1 MPEPESRAGGRGG
14 EEQLAF
20 RPHLGSLRLGQPPL
34 RGTLRGQVRS
44 GRLPLPP
51 RGAKSQTNATNADE
65 RNEHRTADEP
75 AALAEKDPPATR
87 KPCPAADEPPSRSGA
102 FSSKEQRQHQVGAR
116 CSEAGRLLNQGL
128 LQRRQRAV
136 QGQSRLRRKGRNRRR
151 RQITQQRRMLHLQRQ
166 RIAAVAVVIG
176 EPKALRAV
184 AR

>member
-34 RGTLRGQVRS
+34 RGVRRRQVRS
-44 GRLPLPP
+44 GRPP
-51 RGAKSQTNATNADE
+51 AAAAERGEVADE
-65 RNEHRTADEP
+65 CNECNEHRTAGEP

-87 KPCPAADEPPSRSGA
+87 KPCPAADGPPSRSGA
-102 FSSKEQRQHQVGAR
+102 FSSKEQRQHQVGTS